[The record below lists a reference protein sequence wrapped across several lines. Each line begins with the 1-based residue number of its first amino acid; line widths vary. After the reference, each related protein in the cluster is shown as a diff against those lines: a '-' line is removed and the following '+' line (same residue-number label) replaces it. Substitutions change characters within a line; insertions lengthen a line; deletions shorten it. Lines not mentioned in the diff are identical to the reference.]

1 MSNTSLSKM
10 CKADLESFFFQC
22 GSLSAFMKSW
32 IFSVNVGA
40 SHYCMENRF
49 LLGDPSPSIQRLRGF
64 GGERDTDFLP
74 LTWYKSSGYLFLSI
88 LHSKGNPSC
97 QTVAIWARS
106 GPGGREVSDALWQG
120 LPVTWFWAPPSLSSF
135 QGTNKVDLF
144 CAVKDD
150 VILNFVWYV
159 PSENESWGH

>member
-22 GSLSAFMKSW
+22 RSLSAFMKSW
-32 IFSVNVGA
+32 IFSFNVGA

-49 LLGDPSPSIQRLRGF
+49 LLGDPSPNIQRLCSF
-64 GGERDTDFLP
+64 GSERDTDSLP
-74 LTWYKSSGYLFLSI
+74 LTWCKSSGYLFLSV
-88 LHSKGNPSC
+88 LHSKGNPSY
-97 QTVAIWARS
+97 QTVTIWATS
-106 GPGGREVSDALWQG
+106 GPGERGASDALWQR
-120 LPVTWFWAPPSLSSF
+120 LPVTLFWAPPSLPSF
-135 QGTNKVDLF
+135 QGRNEVNLF

-150 VILNFVWYV
+150 VILNFVGHV